1 MRPFPE
7 VKMSRITRGEVEAD
21 MKEEQMKRQ
30 LQEAADR
37 AAGVVKPP
45 PPPEPKGFLA
55 WVLIILGVACLVG
68 FFLGFYFL
76 AMSFLL

>member
-1 MRPFPE
+1 
-7 VKMSRITRGEVEAD
+7 MSRITRGEVGAD
-21 MKEEQMKRQ
+21 LKEEQMRRQ
-30 LQEAADR
+30 RQEASDR
-37 AAGVVKPP
+37 ANGIVKPP

-55 WVLIILGVACLVG
+55 WALIILGVACLVG